1 MKRYQEFLI
10 ESAMPEQLA
19 VITLGRFNP
28 PTAGHEFL
36 FDTITKIAKRNK
48 GDVRIFTGHSQDPR
62 KNPLPWPVKIKFLR
76 KMFPQLGRSII
87 KEKSIRNIFDA
98 LVYLYDQDYNSI
110 VMVVGSDRVSEF
122 ERLLPKYNGIE
133 ARHGFYEFRNIEVVS
148 AGDRDPDMD
157 TVSGISASKARAAA
171 AMNDLG
177 AFELTMPGRF
187 SGVDE
192 LFYAV
197 QDGMGI

>member
-1 MKRYQEFLI
+1 MKGYQEFLI
-10 ESAMPEQLA
+10 EAAVPEQLA

-36 FDTITKIAKRNK
+36 FDTISSVAKKNK
-48 GDVRIFTGHSQDPR
+48 GDVRIFTSHSQDPK
-62 KNPLPWPVKIKFLR
+62 KNPLPWPVKVKFLR

-98 LVYLYDQDYNSI
+98 LVYLHKQGYNSI
-110 VMVVGSDRVSEF
+110 IMVVGSDRVPEF
-122 ERLLPKYNGIE
+122 EKLIPKYNGID
-133 ARHGFYEFRNIEVVS
+133 ARHGFYEFKNIDVIS
-148 AGDRDPDMD
+148 AGERDPDMD

-171 AMNDLG
+171 ASDDLE
-177 AFELTMPGRF
+177 AFRKTMPAKFNGIE
-187 SGVDE
+187 E